1 MRNEKWKTNFSL
13 LISLF
18 FEPLV
23 GLDIRKACWRQA
35 YKEESQHSSESKLSL
50 TAGTLL

>member
-23 GLDIRKACWRQA
+23 GLDIRKTCQWLAFKAFIHYHLKKSFR
-35 YKEESQHSSESKLSL
+35 
-50 TAGTLL
+50 